1 MGMMSFEAAGHVLIS
16 MMIGGILG
24 DEFVSF
30 LG

>member
-24 DEFVSF
+24 DEFV
-30 LG
+30 